1 MKWLINLSFL
11 FEKLPFLF
19 VIIIT
24 RIITQTQEDK
34 VRAEAILGI
43 SPTTLWRKLKEYD
56 LNS

>member
-34 VRAEAILGI
+34 VRAAAILGI

>member
-1 MKWLINLSFL
+1 MKSSR
-11 FEKLPFLF
+11 FLF

-24 RIITQTQEDK
+24 RIITQTQGDK
-34 VRAEAILGI
+34 VRAAAILGI